1 MKKIIIISIIILL
14 SILLYNY
21 KFNLQFRV
29 WLLNRLVI
37 SRGVLAPNCKW
48 LQISDL
54 LIGDDG
60 SGIHLYNTYKEKYG
74 DFAESNMYGENIY
87 TVTNNKYIKTILDN
101 SPDLFN
107 VGKLKKTF
115 FKSFMSK
122 NVGVSSGCPWKSR
135 RQMNE
140 FALDTNRLHQ
150 FASKHNHDI
159 KSELLKWKNKKKI
172 DFDNFSKFGN
182 MMVAK
187 VIFNTDNLDDVVF
200 KIFSEANTTEVF
212 HNPDFKINPKIYNKY
227 LDVLNHYIDHP
238 NEQSLIKLCV
248 DSLKSVN
255 HIKCPSITDNKDEII
270 HQIPHLIFPINGLF
284 ITTIPRLLLLLCN
297 HPNTFKKV
305 TDEIYLLNENTN
317 KNYDNQDISQKIYKL
332 PFLRKCILE
341 TLRLNNPVITTFRT
355 LEKDYTFDNKHSF
368 KKGTQFLIL
377 NNPVLRE
384 KEYFKEPDKF
394 IPSRWTDEMEKSYYS
409 ISFNQGPQ
417 ICPAKELAIY
427 LAQSFIYNFI
437 TIKNI
442 GRGTTILAKSINTE
456 KSPQIINPCKIEF
469 QFKQQNDN

>member
-1 MKKIIIISIIILL
+1 MRKVIIISIIILL

-37 SRGVLAPNCKW
+37 SRGILAPNCKW

-60 SGIHLYNTYKEKYG
+60 SGINLYNTYKEKYG
-74 DFAESNMYGENIY
+74 DFAESNMYGEKIY
-87 TVTNNKYIKTILDN
+87 VVTNNKYMKTIFDN
-101 SPDLFN
+101 SPDIFN
-107 VGKLKKTF
+107 VGKLKKTIF
-115 FKSFMSK
+115 RSFMSK

-135 RQMNE
+135 RHMNE
-140 FALDTNRLHQ
+140 FALDTDKLHQ
-150 FASKHNHDI
+150 FASKYNNDI
-159 KSELLKWKNKKKI
+159 NNELLKWKNKKEL
-172 DFDNFSKFGN
+172 DFDNFHNFGN
-182 MMVAK
+182 KMVSK
-187 VIFNTDNLDDVVF
+187 VIFNTDKLDDNVF
-200 KIFSEANTTEVF
+200 NIFSEANTTEVF
-212 HNPDFKINPKIYNKY
+212 HNPDFKINPKIYKKY
-227 LDVLNHYIDHP
+227 LDVLNHFIDHP

-248 DSLKSVN
+248 DTPN
-255 HIKCPSITDNKDEII
+255 NIKCPSITDNKNEII
-270 HQIPHLIFPINGLF
+270 HQIPHFIFPINGLF

-297 HPNTFKKV
+297 HPNAFKKV
-305 TDEIYLLNENTN
+305 TDEIYLLNQGTN
-317 KNYDNQDISQKIYKL
+317 QNYGNLEDISKKIYKL
-332 PFLRKCILE
+332 TFLRKCILE

-355 LEKDYTFDNKHSF
+355 LEKDYTFDDKYSF

-384 KEYFKEPDKF
+384 KEYYEEPDKF

-417 ICPAKELAIY
+417 RCPAKELAIY

-437 TIKNI
+437 TIKNV
-442 GRGTTILAKSINTE
+442 GRTTRILSKSINTE
-456 KSPQIINPCKIEF
+456 KSPQIINPCKIQF
-469 QFKQQNDN
+469 QFYTK

>member
-1 MKKIIIISIIILL
+1 MRKVIIISIIILL
-14 SILLYNY
+14 LIILYNY

-37 SRGVLAPNCKW
+37 SRGVLALNCKW

-54 LIGDDG
+54 LIGDDS
-60 SGIHLYNTYKEKYG
+60 SGINLYNTYKEKYG
-74 DFAESNMYGENIY
+74 DFAESNMYGQNIY

-107 VGKLKKTF
+107 VGKLKNRF

-150 FASKHNHDI
+150 FASKYNNDI

-182 MMVAK
+182 KIVAK
-187 VIFNTDNLDDVVF
+187 VIFNTDKLDDEVF
-200 KIFSEANTTEVF
+200 KIFSEANSIEVF
-212 HNPDFKINPKIYNKY
+212 HNPDFKINPKIYKKY
-227 LDVLNHYIDHP
+227 LDVLNHFIDRP

-248 DSLKSVN
+248 NSLKSVN
-255 HIKCPSITDNKDEII
+255 YIQCPSITDNKDEII

-305 TDEIYLLNENTN
+305 TDEIYSLNQ
-317 KNYDNQDISQKIYKL
+317 DNQNSNQNNSDISKEIYKL

-355 LEKDYTFDNKHSF
+355 LEKDYTFDEKYSF

-384 KEYFKEPDKF
+384 KEYFEEPDKF
-394 IPSRWTDEMEKSYYS
+394 IPSRWNDDMEKSYYS

-437 TIKNI
+437 IINNI
-442 GRGTTILAKSINTE
+442 GRGTTILAKSINTK
-456 KSPQIINPCKIEF
+456 KSPQIINPCKI
-469 QFKQQNDN
+469 QFELINK